1 MGYYSQL
8 CESMSKTF
16 KSEVIRIT
24 RKELNQSIHT
34 SYPATIVDVSNL
46 TSNQTITVQPLI
58 HIEYED
64 GQLVRLP
71 IIYDVP
77 VLFPAGDECL
87 MSFPLKVGGVVGL
100 VFVKNSLEEF
110 LESNDPTFYTPVDRR
125 SFSLSDCF
133 ALPSLFTKR
142 NNLSPHPDNLEIKFK
157 DILFSLRPDGTVLI
171 TDGNSSVEMNAG
183 AVNISNSAGYMNLL
197 SSGAIDLTGGA
208 QITTDGD
215 FITGAGVSLNNH
227 VHGPGTLLDAEERP
241 LTGETGVPS

>member
-1 MGYYSQL
+1 
-8 CESMSKTF
+8 MSKTF

-125 SFSLSDCF
+125 SFSLNDCF

-157 DILFSLRPDGTVLI
+157 DILFSLRPEGTVVL
-171 TDGNSSVEMNAG
+171 TNGSSTIEMNG
-183 AVNISNSAGYMNLL
+183 STVNISNSSGYMNLL
-197 SSGAIDLTGGA
+197 SSGAIQANGA

-215 FITGAGVSLNNH
+215 FVTAAGISLNGH
-227 VHGPGTLLDAEERP
+227 KHPPGSLLDADFRT
-241 LTGETGVPS
+241 LTGETDQPT

>member
-142 NNLSPHPDNLEIKFK
+142 DNLSPHPDNLEIKFK
-157 DILFSLRPDGTVLI
+157 DILFSLRPDGTVVL
-171 TDGNSSVEMNAG
+171 TNGSSTIEMNG
-183 AVNISNSAGYMNLL
+183 STVNISNSSGYMNLL
-197 SSGAIDLTGGA
+197 SSGVIQANGA

-215 FITGAGVSLNNH
+215 FVTAAGISLNGH
-227 VHGPGTLLDAEERP
+227 KHPPGSLLDAESRP
-241 LTGETGVPS
+241 LTGETDQPT